1 MFLFE
6 WWSGLSPW
14 LRYGAAAVML
24 LISTVL
30 WVGGVFWPWGWAAGV
45 LMLLL
50 GARSDTEKKGYHGW

>member
-14 LRYGAAAVML
+14 IRYGVAVVML

-30 WVGGVFWPWGWAAGV
+30 WVGGLFWPYGWIGGV
-45 LMLLL
+45 IMLLFA
-50 GARSDTEKKGYHGW
+50 GRSEQEKKGYRW